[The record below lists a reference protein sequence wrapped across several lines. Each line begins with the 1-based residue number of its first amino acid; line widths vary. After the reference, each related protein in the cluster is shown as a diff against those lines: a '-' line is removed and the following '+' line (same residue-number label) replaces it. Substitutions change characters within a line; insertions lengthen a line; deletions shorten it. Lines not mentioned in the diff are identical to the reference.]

1 MSTAFDEAACL
12 KFDIF
17 ADVIDGENPL
27 RDRIVTFR
35 KEGPCHTCGET
46 IQPGTRGRSLTV
58 REYDELMSCRFC
70 ATCSAAMA
78 KAYETGDDDE
88 IEDRIAAARQALP

>member
-1 MSTAFDEAACL
+1 MTTAFDEAACL

-27 RDRIVTFR
+27 RDKVVTFR
-35 KEGPCHTCGET
+35 KEGVCHTCGET
-46 IQPGTRGRSLTV
+46 IAPGTRGRSLIV
-58 REYDELMSCRFC
+58 REYDELLSCRFC

-78 KAYETGDDDE
+78 KAELTGDDDE
-88 IEDRIAAARQALP
+88 IEARIAARRALP